1 MIKPIIMQLL
11 AIKTQNC
18 PNGNNFKKK
27 KKVRTIVLFFI
38 LRYKQIINV
47 LYLNKPAD
55 ELALKIFLNELNEIL
70 LEKREY
76 INMN

>member
-27 KKVRTIVLFFI
+27 KKVRTIVLFF
-38 LRYKQIINV
+38 YS
-47 LYLNKPAD
+47 
-55 ELALKIFLNELNEIL
+55 KI
-70 LEKREY
+70 
-76 INMN
+76 